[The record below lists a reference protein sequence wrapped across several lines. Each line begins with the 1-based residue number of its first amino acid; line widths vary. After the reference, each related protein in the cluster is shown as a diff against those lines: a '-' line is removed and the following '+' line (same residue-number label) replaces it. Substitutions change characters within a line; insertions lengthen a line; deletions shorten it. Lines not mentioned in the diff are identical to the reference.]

1 MLGAKALTMIPT
13 DCYVLRS
20 FRCRFGLTPTYEQ
33 AHVCRPF
40 DPGIIKLLRSNRIWP
55 LWYRLASRLCTLT
68 SKLASEFCLFDPGII
83 IKLGIVAQIFKY
95 VPGCIWKGMQS
106 GIFYAKK
113 DLEIFL
119 KNCYKIHKSLFGITE
134 IPEENPSV
142 EECWNLLTNGR
153 TSAIIPVMQK
163 TPASKYNFWL
173 L

>member
-1 MLGAKALTMIPT
+1 MMLGAKAPDYDT
-13 DCYVLRS
+13 
-20 FRCRFGLTPTYEQ
+20 G
-33 AHVCRPF
+33 
-40 DPGIIKLLRSNRIWP
+40 LLRAYALSQ
-55 LWYRLASRLCTLT
+55 ASKHSKSAHFSAKNGYFLMFWAGQVVKTPLT

-106 GIFYAKK
+106 GIFYAQKE
-113 DLEIFL
+113 LEIFL

-163 TPASKYNFWL
+163 TPASKYNF
-173 L
+173 